1 MSRAPRRGNNN
12 QTRRPPAKRAAPIDV
27 WRVPGE
33 LPDIDPIAVPPDA
46 GALLRS
52 LGDPPM
58 LDGSTA
64 NKYFTTVVQR
74 AAVIAAALALS
85 ADLLLE
91 PLDD

>member
-1 MSRAPRRGNNN
+1 
-12 QTRRPPAKRAAPIDV
+12 
-27 WRVPGE
+27 
-33 LPDIDPIAVPPDA
+33 
-46 GALLRS
+46 
-52 LGDPPM
+52 M

-85 ADLLLE
+85 ADLLVE